1 MSLREGS
8 GPLVQWRRIRNQQL
22 ELVPTRTICA
32 GRLRDSF
39 ELTARSGKRG
49 REACLSRPGESREGG
64 PAGWQ
69 KKARISHTPFAMR
82 RPHLVRAKRSA
93 TPAALHS
100 LLAFC
105 ERTSTSRRGFW
116 QDSAAASRKKKKTSE
131 RRLRSLNFLKFR
143 PHLAFLSRRW
153 GRRGAVHQCLPFEE
167 RFPRERTKER
177 RAANRQQVAKSAN
190 WAGGT
195 ANRKATIATGR
206 QLTSAGDSTRRNHL
220 THRDRHRDSRHTW
233 HRCAEEVR
241 TRLRRACM
249 DGKAAIS

>member
-1 MSLREGS
+1 
-8 GPLVQWRRIRNQQL
+8 
-22 ELVPTRTICA
+22 
-32 GRLRDSF
+32 
-39 ELTARSGKRG
+39 
-49 REACLSRPGESREGG
+49 
-64 PAGWQ
+64 
-69 KKARISHTPFAMR
+69 MR

-195 ANRKATIATGR
+195 ANREATIARGR